1 MQHSAARSG
10 AKSVKYPFERIIFI
24 KLLVLSRKLLGS
36 NEKRTPQ
43 IESDRRVSGWFVL
56 RWVFTDYIKRLQ
68 YLTFIVITGET
79 DRQDR

>member
-43 IESDRRVSGWFVL
+43 IESDRRVLGWFVL
-56 RWVFTDYIKRLQ
+56 RWVFTDYIKPDNSSPPILPNHDC
-68 YLTFIVITGET
+68 VG
-79 DRQDR
+79 